1 MSGERG
7 SKGQLVM
14 HAAAPSAAAHS
25 SGATVPAGMTE
36 PEDPPKIRV
45 VVRKRPINRKVRV
58 CARGT
63 CVYARNRKQHS
74 LTAAK

>member
-1 MSGERG
+1 
-7 SKGQLVM
+7 M

-45 VVRKRPINRKVRV
+45 VVRKRPINRKV

-63 CVYARNRKQHS
+63 RVYARNRKQHS